1 MIQILQTTLDC
12 SNESMLKIIYLIKKI
27 IDLVG
32 IFVPIILIIW
42 CMWDALRNMISQNG
56 WDQKIIKKMINRF
69 IAAVCVFIIPTIL
82 NFVLNVLGENGY
94 EVGTCWKEATKSG
107 INNAEKKDIK
117 NSDEIKKTAKSIIN
131 KRKKLTKKWGKK

>member
-131 KRKKLTKKWGKK
+131 KRKKQAIFNS